1 MEVLHERCCG
11 LDVHKRAVVAC
22 LLTPG
27 PRGQPNKETRTF
39 STMTADLL
47 AMADWLAAAECTHV
61 AMESTGSY
69 WKPVYNLLEDRFQ
82 LLLVNA
88 QHLKAV
94 PGRKTDVKDAEWIAQ
109 LLRHGLVQGSFV
121 PPRRDRE
128 LRELIRYRTSLTRER
143 AAEINRLQKTLE
155 GANIKL
161 AAVATNVV
169 GLSGRA
175 MLEAMIAGEDEPTV
189 LASLARGRMREKQPA
204 LEAALEGRMTSHQRF
219 LLREQLRHIDDL
231 DATITR
237 VSAEIEE
244 RLRPFQDA
252 ATRLTTIPGIGRRTA
267 ELILAEVGPDM
278 SVFPTAGHLA
288 SWAGLCPGQDE
299 SAGKRRSGRTRKGN
313 PWLRSG
319 LVEAAQAV
327 GRTKTYL
334 GEQYHRI
341 AARRGKR
348 RAAVAVA
355 HSLIV
360 IVYHVLATERTF
372 EDLGYRYLDERH
384 RKRTAQRL
392 VHRLSAL
399 GYAVTLETAA

>member
-11 LDVHKRAVVAC
+11 LDVHKKTVVAC

-27 PRGQPNKETRTF
+27 PSGQPSKETRTF
-39 STMTADLL
+39 STMTKDLL
-47 AMADWLAAAECTHV
+47 AMADWLATGGCTHV

-94 PGRKTDVKDAEWIAQ
+94 PGRKTDVNDAQWIAQ
-109 LLRHGLVQGSFV
+109 LLRHGLVRGSFV
-121 PPRRDRE
+121 PARADRE
-128 LRELIRYRTSLTRER
+128 LRELVRYRTSLTRER
-143 AAEINRLQKTLE
+143 TAEINRVQKTLE

-169 GLSGRA
+169 GVSGRA
-175 MLEAMIAGEDEPTV
+175 MLEAMIAGEDEPAA
-189 LASLARGRMREKQPA
+189 LATLARGRMRKKQPA
-204 LEAALEGRMTSHQRF
+204 LEAALEGRMSSHQRF
-219 LLREQLRHIDDL
+219 LLHEQLRHIDDL
-231 DATITR
+231 DATIAR
-237 VSAEIEE
+237 VSKEIEE
-244 RLRPFQDA
+244 RLRPFGEA
-252 ATRLTTIPGIGRRTA
+252 AARLMTIPGIGRRTA
-267 ELILAEVGPDM
+267 ELVLAETGPDM
-278 SVFPTAGHLA
+278 TVFPSAGHLA

-299 SAGKRRSGRTRKGN
+299 SAGKRKSGRTRKGN
-313 PWLRSG
+313 PWLRSA
-319 LVEAAQAV
+319 LVEAAQTA

-355 HSLIV
+355 HSIIV
-360 IVYHVLATERTF
+360 IAYHILAARHSY
-372 EDLGYRYLDERH
+372 EDLGYRYFDQRD
-384 RKRTAQRL
+384 RQRTTQRL
-392 VHRLSAL
+392 VQRLAGL
-399 GYAVTLETAA
+399 GYSVSLQPAS

>member
-1 MEVLHERCCG
+1 MEVLYERCCG
-11 LDVHKRAVVAC
+11 LDVHKKTVVAC
-22 LLTPG
+22 LLLPG
-27 PRGQPNKETRTF
+27 PHGQPSKEKRTF
-39 STMTADLL
+39 GTMTGDLL
-47 AMADWLAAAECTHV
+47 AMADWLEGSGCTHV

-88 QHLKAV
+88 QHLKSV
-94 PGRKTDVKDAEWIAQ
+94 PGRKTDMKDAEWIAQ
-109 LLRHGLVQGSFV
+109 LLRHGLVRASYV
-121 PPRRDRE
+121 PARKERE

-143 AAEINRLQKTLE
+143 AAEINRIQKTLE

-169 GLSGRA
+169 GVSGRA
-175 MLEAMIAGEDEPTV
+175 ILQAMIGGEIDPHLLAG
-189 LASLARGRMREKQPA
+189 LAHRQMQKKKPA
-204 LEAALEGRMTSHQRF
+204 LEAALEGRMSSHQRF
-219 LLREQLRHIDDL
+219 LLAQQLRHIDDL
-231 DATITR
+231 DATIAGLSR
-237 VSAEIEE
+237 EIEA
-244 RLRPFQDA
+244 RQRPFAEA
-252 ATRLTTIPGIGRRTA
+252 AARLMTVPGIGQRTA
-267 ELILAEVGPDM
+267 QLILAEIGTDM

-313 PWLRSG
+313 PWLRSV
-319 LVEAAQAV
+319 LVEAAQAA

-334 GEQYHRI
+334 SEQYHRI

-360 IVYHVLATERTF
+360 IVYHILAKGRPY
-372 EDLGYRYLDERH
+372 EDLGYRYFDERD
-384 RKRTAQRL
+384 RQRTTQRL
-392 VHRLSAL
+392 VHRLTAL
-399 GYAVTLETAA
+399 GYNVSLQAPA

>member
-11 LDVHKRAVVAC
+11 LDVHKKTVVAC

-27 PRGQPNKETRTF
+27 PRGQPAKETRTF
-39 STMTADLL
+39 STMTGDLL
-47 AMADWLAAAECTHV
+47 AMADWLAAAGCTHV

-69 WKPVYNLLEDRFQ
+69 WKPVYNLLEERFQ

-109 LLRHGLVQGSFV
+109 LLRHGLVRGSFV
-121 PPRRDRE
+121 PARPERE
-128 LRELIRYRTSLTRER
+128 LRELIRYRTSLIRER
-143 AAEINRLQKTLE
+143 TAEINRVQKTLE

-161 AAVATNVV
+161 AAVAANVV
-169 GLSGRA
+169 GVSGRA
-175 MLEAMIAGEDEPTV
+175 MLEAMIAGVDAPRS
-189 LASLARGRMREKQPA
+189 LAALARGRMRKKQQA
-204 LEAALEGRMTSHQRF
+204 LEAALEGRMSSHQRF

-231 DATITR
+231 DATIAR
-237 VSAEIEE
+237 LSQEIEE
-244 RLRPFQDA
+244 RLRPFEGTA
-252 ATRLTTIPGIGRRTA
+252 RRLGTIPGIGPRTA
-267 ELILAEVGPDM
+267 ELVLAEVGPDM

-313 PWLRSG
+313 PWLRG
-319 LVEAAQAV
+319 ALVEAAQTA

-360 IVYHVLATERTF
+360 IIYHVLSQGRSY
-372 EDLGYRYLDERH
+372 EDLGYRYFDERD
-384 RKRTAQRL
+384 RQRTTQRL
-392 VHRLSAL
+392 VRRLSAL
-399 GYAVTLETAA
+399 GYTVTLEAVA